1 MNKLLIIPTMLLS
14 LAVMAQQ
21 PTKKPAAK
29 PAATTKPSAKPA
41 AAKPAAKPNPST
53 PLRVTQKPAVK
64 SAAKPL
70 PIAIGTKNSK
80 PQTPNMGDT
89 IAFPSGLK
97 IKYKKRGTG
106 TKPMMGDKVK
116 VHYTGTLLNGT
127 KFDSS
132 KDRNDPFS
140 FDLGMGR
147 VIRGWDEG
155 FATMSVG
162 DEATLIIPPGL
173 GYGDQDMGTI
183 PPNSTLIFD
192 VELLGVEQNPDN
204 KPVNLT
210 GIDVKT
216 TASGLKYYF
225 ITQGNGR
232 KPVAGQ
238 KVSIHYVAKLMTGLK
253 FESSRDAGKPITFS
267 LGAGQV
273 FPGWDEGIALMGVGD
288 KAFFVLPPELAL
300 GSRSAGPIPANSTLA
315 FEIELLDANDA
326 VKPQE
331 FDVKGKD
338 TVTTKSGLKYIV
350 VSKGTGAKAEVGKP
364 VSVHYTGTLLNGKV
378 FDSSIDRGEPITFNL
393 GTGQVIKGWDE
404 GIALMSIGDK
414 FRLIIPP
421 NIAYGE
427 RDMGSIPSKS
437 TLVFDV
443 ELMP

>member
-1 MNKLLIIPTMLLS
+1 MTKLLIIPAMLLS
-14 LAVMAQQ
+14 VAVMAQQ
-21 PTKKPAAK
+21 PAKKPAAAKPTTAKPATKQVAKKPAAK
-29 PAATTKPSAKPA
+29 PLT
-41 AAKPAAKPNPST
+41 PNP
-53 PLRVTQKPAVK
+53 
-64 SAAKPL
+64 KPL
-70 PIAIGTKNSK
+70 NK
-80 PQTPNMGDT
+80 NMGDT

-97 IKYKKRGTG
+97 IKYKKKGTG
-106 TKPMMGDKVK
+106 AKPMAGDKVK
-116 VHYTGTLLNGT
+116 VHYTGTLLSGI

-132 KDRNDPFS
+132 KDRNEPFS

-147 VIRGWDEG
+147 VIQGWDEG
-155 FATMSVG
+155 FATMNVG
-162 DEATLIIPPGL
+162 DEATLIIPPNL
-173 GYGDQDMGTI
+173 GYGEQDMGTI

-204 KPVNLT
+204 KPVDLT
-210 GIDVKT
+210 GIDIKST
-216 TASGLKYYF
+216 PSGLKYYF

-315 FEIELLDANDA
+315 FEIELLDAQDA
-326 VKPQE
+326 IKPQE

-338 TVTTKSGLKYIV
+338 TTTTKSGLKYII
-350 VSKGTGAKAEVGKP
+350 VSKGTGAKAEEGKP
-364 VSVHYTGTLLNGKV
+364 VSVHYTGRLLNGKI

-393 GTGQVIKGWDE
+393 GVGQVIKGWDE
-404 GIALMSIGDK
+404 GIALMKVGDK

-427 RDMGSIPSKS
+427 RSMGSIPSNS

>member
-1 MNKLLIIPTMLLS
+1 MNKLLIIPAMLLS
-14 LAVMAQQ
+14 VAVMAQQ
-21 PTKKPAAK
+21 PTKPATKPNPSTKLRVTTKPAAK
-29 PAATTKPSAKPA
+29 PTTKPTTAKPV
-41 AAKPAAKPNPST
+41 AKPK
-53 PLRVTQKPAVK
+53 
-64 SAAKPL
+64 
-70 PIAIGTKNSK
+70 TKNK
-80 PQTPNMGDT
+80 ELKTNNMGDT

-106 TKPMMGDKVK
+106 AKPMMGDKVK

-132 KDRNDPFS
+132 KDRNEPFS

-155 FATMSVG
+155 FATMNVG
-162 DEATLIIPPGL
+162 DEATLIIPPSL

-253 FESSRDAGKPITFS
+253 FESSRDANKPITFT

-273 FPGWDEGIALMGVGD
+273 FPGWDEGIALMNVGD

-300 GSRSAGPIPANSTLA
+300 GSRSAGPIPPNSTLA
-315 FEIELLDANDA
+315 FEIELIDAQDA

-338 TVTTKSGLKYIV
+338 TITTASGLKYIV
-350 VSKGTGAKAEVGKP
+350 VSKGTGSKAEVGKP
-364 VSVHYTGTLLNGKV
+364 VSVHYTGRLLNGKV

-393 GTGQVIKGWDE
+393 GVGQVIKGWDE

-421 NIAYGE
+421 AIAYGE
-427 RDMGSIPSKS
+427 RDMGTIPSNS